1 MNRVRVSAPGKVIL
15 MGEHAVVYGMP
26 ALLAA
31 IDKRL
36 TVTVSKAP
44 TYSVSVSEGK
54 EYIDHIVDVVVSAY
68 ALPARPNVHI
78 SIESELPIGYHLGSS
93 AAVAVSLVG
102 ALSYYTKKIWNPVR
116 INQLSYEAEKFIH
129 GNPSG
134 ADPAVIVSGGI
145 IWYRKELEFL
155 RSIWQL
161 PVRVSSDLS
170 NFFLIQTSRPKES
183 TGEMV
188 AFVAKQHGKNPERME
203 QLFRENERQTKQI
216 AKALKEQ
223 SEEELL
229 LAMRKGE
236 RSLEEMGVV
245 SEQVVP
251 CIRSIEETG
260 GAAKVLGGGGK
271 TEGVGFLLCYHK
283 HQSVVSDVAQANGYT
298 CIPITIG
305 EDGVKLEEADG

>member
-1 MNRVRVSAPGKVIL
+1 MLFRS
-15 MGEHAVVYGMP
+15 
-26 ALLAA
+26 
-31 IDKRL
+31 
-36 TVTVSKAP
+36 
-44 TYSVSVSEGK
+44 
-54 EYIDHIVDVVVSAY
+54 
-68 ALPARPNVHI
+68 I
-78 SIESELPIGYHLGSS
+78 SIESDLPIGYHLGSS

-102 ALSYYTKKIWNPVR
+102 ALSYYTKKIWNPAR

-161 PVRVSSDLS
+161 PFRVSAGMS
-170 NFFLIQTSRPKES
+170 NFFLIQTSRPEES

-188 AFVAKQHGKNPERME
+188 SFVAEQHEKNPERME
-203 QLFRENERQTKQI
+203 QLFRSIERQTKRI

-223 SEEELL
+223 SEEDVLS
-229 LAMRKGE
+229 AMREGE

-245 SEQVVP
+245 SDQVVP
-251 CIRSIEETG
+251 CIRSIEEKG
-260 GAAKVLGGGGK
+260 GAAKILGGGGR
-271 TEGVGFLLCYHK
+271 TGGVGFLLCYHTDE
-283 HQSVVSDVAQANGYT
+283 SVVSSVARANGYAYHAVA
-298 CIPITIG
+298 IG